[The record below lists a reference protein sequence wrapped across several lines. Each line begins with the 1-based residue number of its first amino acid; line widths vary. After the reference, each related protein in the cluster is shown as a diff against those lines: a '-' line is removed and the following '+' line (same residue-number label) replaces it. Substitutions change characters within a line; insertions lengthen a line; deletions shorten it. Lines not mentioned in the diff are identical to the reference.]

1 MSKPQISFENYHSQK
16 NNPIGSK
23 NSKTTPKSRQNQI
36 SELKEN
42 KKTKVV
48 VLYE

>member
-1 MSKPQISFENYHSQK
+1 MSKPQNSFENYHSTK
-16 NNPIGSK
+16 NNPLGSQK
-23 NSKTTPKSRQNQI
+23 YKTTPKSRQNQI
-36 SELKEN
+36 SELKEK